1 MNNKTALIKVC
12 FVVAA
17 VLAAGS
23 AYASSAITGSTTI
36 GGGSFAPSNS
46 VRINVS
52 STTTAYSATSA
63 HLNGNRLYFG
73 NNSDPKIYW
82 GDKVAGATNTVTS
95 AATDTQITGYT
106 NPL

>member
-1 MNNKTALIKVC
+1 MNNKTALIKIC

-23 AYASSAITGSTTI
+23 AYAASAITGSTII
-36 GGGSFAPSNS
+36 GGGTFAPSNS
-46 VRINVS
+46 VTIQATATS
-52 STTTAYSATSA
+52 TAYSATSQ

-82 GDKVAGATNTVTS
+82 GTATPGTANAVTS
-95 AATDTQITGYT
+95 AATATSLTGYT
-106 NPL
+106 TPL